1 VYSIQFYVPDSHLEL
16 IKAAMFA
23 AGAGKIGN
31 YDSCA
36 WQTEGVGQFRPLE
49 GSQAFIGKTGQLEK
63 IKEWKVEMVCENSIL
78 DSVIEALKKAHPYQ
92 TPAYVIT
99 RHEE

>member
-1 VYSIQFYVPDSHLEL
+1 
-16 IKAAMFA
+16 MFA

-36 WQTEGVGQFRPLE
+36 WQTEGLGQFRPLE
-49 GSQAFIGKTGQLEK
+49 GSQAYIGKTGQLEK